1 MEQEKI
7 LMGQKQL
14 QRWHLMKMVEVGKI
28 TLKEAAERIGV
39 SYRQAKR
46 IGRAIRERGMKGLIH
61 GNRGRPS
68 NHRIKEPLRAKV
80 LALSK
85 EVYWDFNDT
94 HFTEKLRECEGIDLN
109 RETVRKLRREVGVAP
124 KRRRR
129 APKHRKRRERMA
141 QEGWMVLWDG
151 SPHHWF
157 GPDLPPCC
165 LMAAI
170 DDGTGKLLAA
180 HFFPFEGTSGY
191 LWLLKEIVKKD
202 GIPMII
208 YQDRHGALHRNDNH
222 WSLEEQL
229 AGRQEPT
236 QVGLALE
243 ALGIQPISALSPQA
257 KGRVERLFAT
267 LQDRLGAELRLK
279 GIVTMEEAN
288 RFLQSTFLKDFNRRF
303 AVRARESKKAWREVP
318 KDLDLDRIISFRYT
332 ATVGNDNTV
341 RLGGLILDIPPGP
354 QRKSYAKAKVEV
366 RQLLNGSWRIYAKG
380 QLIAKHPPTSLKE
393 PVRALPRNKHHAK
406 GVKDYNW
413 VYLASAPS
421 RERDLTPYSSNI
433 VDCSATW

>member
-1 MEQEKI
+1 MEKQEKV
-7 LMGQKQL
+7 LMGQKEL
-14 QRWHLMKMVEVGKI
+14 KRWHLMELVKVGKI
-28 TLKEAAERIGV
+28 TLREAGEKIGV

-46 IGRAIRERGMKGLIH
+46 IGRAIRERGIRGLVH

-68 NHRIKEPLRAKV
+68 NNRLNESLGKKV
-80 LALSK
+80 LKLSK

-94 HFTEKLRECEGIDLN
+94 HFAEKLRECEGIDLN
-109 RETVRKLRREVGVAP
+109 RETVRKLRREAGMAP

-129 APKHRKRRERMA
+129 GPKHRKRRERKA

-151 SPHHWF
+151 SPHPWF
-157 GPDLPPCC
+157 GPDHPPCC

-170 DDGTGKLLAA
+170 DDATGKLLAA
-180 HFFPFEGTSGY
+180 RFFPFEGSSGY
-191 LWLLKEIVKKD
+191 LWLLKEMVKKY
-202 GIPMII
+202 GIPMVI
-208 YQDRHGALHRNDNH
+208 YQDRHGALHRNDSY

-243 ALGIQPISALSPQA
+243 ALGIESISALSPQA

-279 GIVTMEEAN
+279 GIVTLEEAN
-288 RFLQSTFLKDFNRRF
+288 RFLQSIFIKGFNRRF
-303 AVRARESKKAWREVP
+303 AVRAKESQKAWREAP

-341 RLGGLILDIPPGP
+341 RLGGLVLDIPPGP
-354 QRKSYAKAKVEV
+354 QRRSYAKVKVQA
-366 RQLLNGSWRIYAKG
+366 RQLLNGSWRIYAQD
-380 QLIAKHPPTSLKE
+380 QLIAKHSPTSLKE
-393 PVRALPRNKHHAK
+393 PVRALPRKKHHAK

-421 RERDLTPYSSNI
+421 MGGNP
-433 VDCSATW
+433 

>member
-1 MEQEKI
+1 
-7 LMGQKQL
+7 MGQKQL

-28 TLKEAAERIGV
+28 TLKEAGERIGV

-46 IGRAIRERGMKGLIH
+46 IGRVIREKGMKGLVH

-68 NHRIKEPLRAKV
+68 NHRIKESLREKV

-85 EVYWDFNDT
+85 GVYWDFNDT

-109 RETVRKLRREVGVAP
+109 RETVRKLRREAGVAP

-151 SPHHWF
+151 SPHPWF
-157 GPDLPPCC
+157 GRELPPCC

-170 DDGTGKLLAA
+170 DDATGKLLAA
-180 HFFPFEGTSGY
+180 RFFPSEGSSGY
-191 LWLLKEIVKKD
+191 LWLLKEMVKKY

-229 AGRQEPT
+229 AGQQEPT

-243 ALGIQPISALSPQA
+243 ALGIQPIPALSPQA

-267 LQDRLGAELRLK
+267 LQDRLIAELRLRNIK
-279 GIVTMEEAN
+279 TIEEAN
-288 RFLQSTFLKDFNRRF
+288 PFLQSISLKDFNRRF
-303 AVRARESKKAWREVP
+303 AVTPRESQKAWREVP
-318 KDLDLDRIISFRYT
+318 KDLDLDRIISFRYM

-341 RLGGLILDIPPGP
+341 RLGGLVLDLPPGP
-354 QRKSYAKAKVEV
+354 QRRSYAKAKVEA
-366 RQLLNGSWRIYAKG
+366 RQLLNGSWRIYTKD
-380 QLIAKHPPTSLKE
+380 QLIAKHPPTSLQE
-393 PVRALPRNKHHAK
+393 PVRALPRNKHHVK
-406 GVKDYNW
+406 GVKDYSW
-413 VYLASAPS
+413 VYLASAPP
-421 RERDLTPYSSNI
+421 REAAPYPLLI
-433 VDCSATW
+433 EHR

>member
-1 MEQEKI
+1 METEQI
-7 LMGQKQL
+7 LMGQKQI

-28 TLKEAAERIGV
+28 TLKEAGERIGV

-46 IGRAIRERGMKGLIH
+46 IRRAIRERGIKGLVH

-68 NHRIKEPLRAKV
+68 NHRIEESLREKV
-80 LALSK
+80 LKLSK

-94 HFTEKLRECEGIDLN
+94 HFTEKLRECEGIELN
-109 RETVRKLRREVGVAP
+109 RETVRKFRRAAGMAP

-129 APKHRKRRERMA
+129 SPKHRKRRERMA

-151 SPHHWF
+151 SPHPWF
-157 GPDLPPCC
+157 GPELAPCC

-170 DDGTGKLLAA
+170 DDATGKLLAA
-180 HFFPFEGTSGY
+180 QFFAFEGTFGY
-191 LWLLKEIVKKD
+191 LWLLKEIVKKY
-202 GIPMII
+202 GIPMIV

-243 ALGIQPISALSPQA
+243 ALGIQPIPALSAQA

-267 LQDRLGAELRLK
+267 LQDRLMAELRLK
-279 GIVTMEEAN
+279 GIQTIPEAN
-288 RFLQSTFLKDFNRRF
+288 LFLQSIFRKDFNRRF
-303 AVRARESKKAWREVP
+303 AVKPKDTQKAWREVP
-318 KDLDLDRIISFRYT
+318 KSLGLDRIISFRYPV
-332 ATVGNDNTV
+332 TVGKDNTV
-341 RLGGLILDIPPGP
+341 RLGGLVLDIPPGP
-354 QRKSYAKAKVEV
+354 QRRSYAKVRVEV
-366 RQLLNGSWRIYAKG
+366 RQLLNGSWRIYNQD
-380 QLIAKHPPTSLKE
+380 QLIAKHPPTSLRE
-393 PVRALPRNKHHAK
+393 PLRALPRNKHRAK
-406 GVKDYNW
+406 GVKDYHW

-421 RERDLTPYSSNI
+421 P
-433 VDCSATW
+433 AG

>member
-1 MEQEKI
+1 
-7 LMGQKQL
+7 MGQRELK
-14 QRWHLMKMVEVGKI
+14 RWHLMKMVEVGKI
-28 TLKEAAERIGV
+28 TLREAGEKIGV

-46 IGRAIRERGMKGLIH
+46 IGRAIRERGIKGLVH

-68 NHRIKEPLRAKV
+68 NSRLKESLREKV

-109 RETVRKLRREVGVAP
+109 RETVRKVRREAGITP

-129 APKHRKRRERMA
+129 GPKHRKRRERKA
-141 QEGWMVLWDG
+141 HEGWMVLWDG
-151 SPHHWF
+151 SPHLWF
-157 GPDLPPCC
+157 GPDYPPCC

-170 DDGTGKLLAA
+170 DDATGKLLSAR
-180 HFFPFEGTSGY
+180 FFPFEGSSGY
-191 LWLLKEIVKKD
+191 LWLLKEMVKKY
-202 GIPMII
+202 GIPMLI
-208 YQDRHGALHRNDNH
+208 YQDRHGALHRNDSH

-243 ALGIQPISALSPQA
+243 ALGIEPISALSPQA
-257 KGRVERLFAT
+257 KGRVEKLFAT
-267 LQDRLGAELRLK
+267 LQDRLIAELRLK

-303 AVRARESKKAWREVP
+303 AVRPRDSQKAWREVP
-318 KDLDLDRIISFRYT
+318 KDLDLDRIISFRYH

-341 RLGGLILDIPPGP
+341 RLGGLILDLPPGP
-354 QRKSYAKAKVEV
+354 QRRSYAKIKVEL
-366 RQLLNGSWRIYAKG
+366 RQLLNGSWRIYAQD
-380 QLIAKHPPTSLKE
+380 QLIAKHSPTSLKE
-393 PVRALPRNKHHAK
+393 PVRALPRYKHHAK
-406 GVKDYNW
+406 GVKNYNW
-413 VYLASAPS
+413 VYLASAPTG
-421 RERDLTPYSSNI
+421 EGNPYPSFI
-433 VDCSATW
+433 EHRRL

>member
-7 LMGQKQL
+7 LMGQRELK
-14 QRWHLMKMVEVGKI
+14 RWHLIELVKAGKI
-28 TLKEAAERIGV
+28 TLREAGEKIGV

-46 IGRAIRERGMKGLIH
+46 IRRAIRERGIKALVH

-68 NHRIKEPLRAKV
+68 NNRLKESLREKV
-80 LALSK
+80 LELSR

-94 HFTEKLRECEGIDLN
+94 HFTEKLRECEKIDLN
-109 RETVRKLRREVGVAP
+109 RETVRKLRREAGMEP

-129 APKHRKRRERMA
+129 GPKHRKQRERKA

-151 SPHHWF
+151 SPHPWF
-157 GPDLPPCC
+157 GPEHPPCC

-170 DDGTGKLLAA
+170 DDATGKLLAA
-180 HFFPFEGTSGY
+180 RFFPFEGSSGY
-191 LWLLKEIVKKD
+191 LWFLKEIVKKH

-208 YQDRHGALHRNDNH
+208 YQDRHGALHRNDSH

-243 ALGIQPISALSPQA
+243 ALRIQVIPALSPQA

-279 GIVTMEEAN
+279 GIVTLEEAN
-288 RFLQSTFLKDFNRRF
+288 RFLQSIFISGFNRRF
-303 AVRARESKKAWREVP
+303 AVRPKESQKAWRKAP
-318 KDLDLDRIISFRYT
+318 KDLDLDRIISFRYL

-354 QRKSYAKAKVEV
+354 QGRSYTKAKVEA
-366 RQLLNGSWRIYAKG
+366 RQLLNGSWRIYNKD
-380 QLIAKHPPTSLKE
+380 QLIAKHSPTSLKE
-393 PVRALPRNKHHAK
+393 PLRALPRNKHHVK

-413 VYLASAPS
+413 VYLASAPQ
-421 RERDLTPYSSNI
+421 
-433 VDCSATW
+433 SAGDYQTFQPTL

>member
-1 MEQEKI
+1 
-7 LMGQKQL
+7 MGQKQL

-28 TLKEAAERIGV
+28 TLKEASERIGV

-46 IGRAIRERGMKGLIH
+46 IGRAIREKGIKGLVH
-61 GNRGRPS
+61 GNRGRPC
-68 NHRIKEPLRAKV
+68 NNRLKESLRKKV
-80 LALSK
+80 LELSK
-85 EVYWDFNDT
+85 KVYWDFNDT

-109 RETVRKLRREVGVAP
+109 RETVRKLRRAAGMAP

-129 APKHRKRRERMA
+129 GPKHRKRRERMA

-151 SPHHWF
+151 SPHPWF
-157 GPDLPPCC
+157 GPDHPPCC

-170 DDGTGKLLAA
+170 DDATGKLLAA
-180 HFFPFEGTSGY
+180 RFFPFEGSAGY
-191 LWLLKEIVKKD
+191 LWLLKEIVKQY

-208 YQDRHGALHRNDNH
+208 YQDRHGALHRNDSH

-243 ALGIQPISALSPQA
+243 ALGIQSISALSPQA
-257 KGRVERLFAT
+257 KGRVEKLFAT

-279 GIVTMEEAN
+279 GIVTLEEAN
-288 RFLQSTFLKDFNRRF
+288 RFLHSTFLKAFNRRF
-303 AVRARESKKAWREVP
+303 AVRPRESQKAWREVP
-318 KDLDLDRIISFRYT
+318 KPLDLDRIISFRYR

-341 RLGGLILDIPPGP
+341 RLGRLILDIPPGP
-354 QRKSYAKAKVEV
+354 QRRSYAKVKVET
-366 RQLLNGSWRIYAKG
+366 RQLLNGSWRIYAQD
-380 QLIAKHPPTSLKE
+380 QLIAKHPPTFLRE
-393 PVRALPRNKHHAK
+393 PLRALPRNKHHVK
-406 GVKDYNW
+406 GVKDDHW

-421 RERDLTPYSSNI
+421 MGGSP
-433 VDCSATW
+433 